1 MENRIRAQRVNLLGI
16 LLVGDL
22 FNDETTYQTLGV
34 TGDPRFLRAL
44 FSKAGLREHALNGR
58 DCLER

>member
-22 FNDETTYQTLGV
+22 FNDETTYQNHGV
-34 TGDPRFLRAL
+34 IGDPRLLRAL

-58 DCLER
+58 ESLEK